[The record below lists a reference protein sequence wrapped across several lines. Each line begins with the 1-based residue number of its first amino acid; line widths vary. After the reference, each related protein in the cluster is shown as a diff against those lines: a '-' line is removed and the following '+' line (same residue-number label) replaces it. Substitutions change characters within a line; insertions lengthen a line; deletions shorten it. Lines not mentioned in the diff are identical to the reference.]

1 MENIPERAKGNE
13 DSGPD
18 NSGKSSSIHN
28 PSSDCDLGLKL
39 GRVDRWVVL
48 DFSKLFLGN
57 LRVDVVNYSYFLMVL

>member
-39 GRVDRWVVL
+39 GRVDR
-48 DFSKLFLGN
+48 
-57 LRVDVVNYSYFLMVL
+57 